1 MKENTRRDGFS
12 PGLTGAED
20 EDDEV
25 AVEVHRLV
33 SARALTAMVV
43 VARLTMEDIINS
55 ETRVG
60 CPSVV
65 SSVPID
71 RRWAPLG

>member
-20 EDDEV
+20 EEDEV

-33 SARALTAMVV
+33 NARALTAMVV
-43 VARLTMEDIINS
+43 HRLTMEDIINS
-55 ETRVG
+55 ESRVG

-65 SSVPID
+65 GSVPID
-71 RRWAPLG
+71 RRWAHLG

>member
-20 EDDEV
+20 EEDEV

-33 SARALTAMVV
+33 NARALTAMAVH
-43 VARLTMEDIINS
+43 RLTMEDIINS

>member
-1 MKENTRRDGFS
+1 MKENTRRDGCN

-33 SARALTAMVV
+33 NARALTAMVV
-43 VARLTMEDIINS
+43 HRLTMEDIINS
-55 ETRVG
+55 ESRVG